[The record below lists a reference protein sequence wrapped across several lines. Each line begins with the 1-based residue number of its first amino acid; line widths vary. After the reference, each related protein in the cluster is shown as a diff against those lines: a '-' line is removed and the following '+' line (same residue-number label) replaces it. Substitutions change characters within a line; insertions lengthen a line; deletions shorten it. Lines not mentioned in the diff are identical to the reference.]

1 MLLEH
6 TFTVPVPAAEAW
18 TVLRDI
24 ERIAPCMPGASVDTF
39 ADDEFSGT
47 VKVKVG
53 PITVDYKGS
62 ARFIDLNELQRTATI
77 QASGKETR
85 GGGTAR
91 ATVTARL
98 VEQGDETQVV
108 MTTDLAITGRPA
120 QFGRGVMADV
130 GNRLVGQFADCLSRE
145 LASTEA
151 AAQPEAE
158 PIDLVELAGAPLL
171 KRVGP
176 ALGGVALAAAGIW
189 LLRRRR
195 RR

>member
-1 MLLEH
+1 MQLEH

-39 ADDEFSGT
+39 EDDEFRGT

-62 ARFIDLNELQRTATI
+62 ARFIELNEPQRTATI
-77 QASGKETR
+77 QASGEEPR
-85 GGGTAR
+85 GDGTAR

-98 VEQGDETQVV
+98 VEQGDATQVV

-158 PIDLVELAGAPLL
+158 PIDLVQLAGAPLL
-171 KRVGP
+171 
-176 ALGGVALAAAGIW
+176 
-189 LLRRRR
+189 RR
-195 RR
+195 